1 MNSDI
6 VRFAQ
11 VRKVAD
17 DFFASNAPVV
27 SCKDAEGI
35 RISIPKLQAAPHR
48 EYLLYRLIE
57 PYGFPSSVM
66 EDITKLITEGAT
78 ISGKRFFTNGFEAY
92 TTSDSLVVVPRL
104 GASGEGPEEVV
115 VGAEGEYSLCG
126 VAFTVD
132 RIIPD
137 DPRQPEGTLVVNLE
151 FPFVVRKWRQGD
163 WMRPMGMTGKK
174 KLSDMFVDLKMSIAD
189 KEKALVIAGE
199 GSHVLALLCRRI
211 DGSVRIGGGLPGQE
225 GYVRIRII

>member
-92 TTSDSLVVVPRL
+92 TTSDSLVVVPRP
-104 GASGEGPEEVV
+104 SVSEEGPEEVV

-211 DGSVRIGGGLPGQE
+211 DGSVRIGGGSPGQE